1 MAVFG
6 GLISTNS
13 GRNLLAKAQIG
24 KVLNFKKVVL
34 GDGQLGSSENIANI
48 TQLKNQVLVCD
59 ITGIKVTQNV
69 NATITF
75 NLSNQY
81 LETGFYWREL
91 GVIAEDPDTKE
102 EVLYCYGNARENGE
116 YISANG
122 GADIL
127 EKNVSVDLIVTN
139 VQNISATIDKSLV
152 YASQNDIEETK
163 KDLLNLINTK
173 ADKTDIDDMSK
184 TYKGTSITANTVQGY
199 GRINKICGKTI
210 EEGIGEK
217 SIDNQYIIRGIGDL
231 INISNTNLENGGIDS
246 GGYNYANTQRL
257 RTKYIILDK
266 GNYSISFSTIKQTRI
281 GVHNYSLENNH
292 IGDIA
297 GSGINGKY
305 SFTITE
311 KSKIRIVFAFEDN
324 TNMIA
329 SDFSNI
335 SIQRTVEVISKNENE
350 QSFNILTTKP
360 LYCLK
365 DSENNIVAQDCIDYK
380 EGKVHKECELI
391 RFDEN
396 DNWDM
401 LTYEEADNRRYFFS
415 NVDKVTSIAKK
426 DSFPLSNFA
435 QTPVSTDDLN
445 DKTKDFISINS
456 NGNLCLWT
464 EKFNSVDELKTFL
477 SSNNLVVICEKEVAI
492 EEDINVSNK
501 IIQYEGQTTIYNSDK
516 AEIEVILTNNKTIS
530 ELNEENG
537 RIENKLNRLL
547 AGDFIKGLTKRCK
560 VANGGKVSAG
570 DFVKFLNETHSI
582 DTQISNIGYEN
593 YNVSAVALSENKIM
607 IINGGDYIYGVI
619 CTINDMTINKG
630 TETMLSNGSID
641 GRYGLSILKLNSNKV
656 FIVYSSYSDTYPLC
670 AIVCTINETTIN
682 KGTETTISSETYS
695 QYKIS
700 AVALSEEKVF
710 IVYSNNKIGQYL
722 HAIVCTI
729 NGTTITKGTE
739 TKLDTEQSSGRFSSI
754 ALISNNKVLIV
765 YSKPYLHAI
774 VCTING
780 TTITKGI
787 SAKISSENTFNTSM
801 STLIVDNNRAFIA
814 FSGEDSNYLYTTTIT
829 INDLDIKTEKKWKLS
844 NEVYSGKCIS
854 IALLSNQKIFI
865 AHNSS
870 SSYYLNALIQDVTNF
885 IDKVNSSL
893 DKIEG
898 VTTTSGTGGQIVN
911 VVTPNYRL

>member
-292 IGDIA
+292 IA
-297 GSGINGKY
+297 VSGINGKY

-593 YNVSAVALSENKIM
+593 YNVSAVALSENKAFVTYTYGSSYKTYAVVCKIENNSIKLGANTLILNKSSRYNVSAVALSENKIM

-729 NGTTITKGTE
+729 NETTI
-739 TKLDTEQSSGRFSSI
+739 
-754 ALISNNKVLIV
+754 N
-765 YSKPYLHAI
+765 
-774 VCTING
+774 
-780 TTITKGI
+780 KGI

-814 FSGEDSNYLYTTTIT
+814 FSGEDSNYLYTITIT
-829 INDLDIKTEKKWKLS
+829 INDLDIKTEKNWKLS
-844 NEVYSGKCIS
+844 NEAYSGKCIS

>member
-1 MAVFG
+1 
-6 GLISTNS
+6 
-13 GRNLLAKAQIG
+13 
-24 KVLNFKKVVL
+24 
-34 GDGQLGSSENIANI
+34 
-48 TQLKNQVLVCD
+48 
-59 ITGIKVTQNV
+59 
-69 NATITF
+69 
-75 NLSNQY
+75 
-81 LETGFYWREL
+81 
-91 GVIAEDPDTKE
+91 
-102 EVLYCYGNARENGE
+102 
-116 YISANG
+116 
-122 GADIL
+122 
-127 EKNVSVDLIVTN
+127 
-139 VQNISATIDKSLV
+139 
-152 YASQNDIEETK
+152 
-163 KDLLNLINTK
+163 
-173 ADKTDIDDMSK
+173 MSK

-593 YNVSAVALSENKIM
+593 YNVSAVALSENKAFVTYTYGSSYKTYAVVCKIENNSIKLGANTLILNKSSRYNVSAVALSENKIM

-710 IVYSNNKIGQYL
+710 IVYSNNKIGQ
-722 HAIVCTI
+722 
-729 NGTTITKGTE
+729 
-739 TKLDTEQSSGRFSSI
+739 
-754 ALISNNKVLIV
+754 
-765 YSKPYLHAI
+765 YLHAI